1 MLCLSR
7 NSTICS
13 CTILSSTFDI
23 SRRREIGRQFL
34 GSVLEPFL
42 KSGLNFA
49 ILQALGNLPE
59 KLTDCIAVLL
69 AWLIMMHRLL
79 EKFLKDHRC
88 LEPYFH
94 QNFLV
99 FRIPYPNQFLQ
110 IVTFPSNYIS
120 CNSYSLIVFQNYS
133 EVLVVLTQGFPLM
146 RSNIFKKFLLLTVSR
161 MINHFCFLNIYS
173 MENSFCPAALV
184 VLKFAKVLLV
194 QLYFLTI
201 SPQNTVFS
209 SV

>member
-1 MLCLSR
+1 MVVPG
-7 NSTICS
+7 
-13 CTILSSTFDI
+13 I
-23 SRRREIGRQFL
+23 SFRT
-34 GSVLEPFL
+34 FL
-42 KSGLNFA
+42 KSGF
-49 ILQALGNLPE
+49 NLLFCRRQE
-59 KLTDCIAVLL
+59 IYRKKLTDCIAVLL

-184 VLKFAKVLLV
+184 ILKFAKVLLV
-194 QLYFLTI
+194 
-201 SPQNTVFS
+201 
-209 SV
+209 